1 MYFNSLTRT
10 GPQGGVESL
19 NDANDVFAT
28 TGMGITL
35 LDISL
40 WKGEKTMTTEL
51 TSRSQSAKHPAVLK
65 LMGGAPF
72 SQRMQQVYD
81 NLARRAYELF
91 ESRGCQHGH
100 DLEDWFRAECEL
112 LNPTPVEI
120 SDADDQVIVRAVVP
134 GLSDKDIEVRVAPHR
149 LIITGRR
156 EPIRDQ
162 EKRKTHS
169 ETSSYEVVRMLD
181 LSQEI
186 DPDEVTATVQNGTLE
201 VLLPKAH
208 PAKNNPVEVKAA

>member
-1 MYFNSLTRT
+1 
-10 GPQGGVESL
+10 
-19 NDANDVFAT
+19 
-28 TGMGITL
+28 
-35 LDISL
+35 
-40 WKGEKTMTTEL
+40 MTTEL

-81 NLARRAYELF
+81 SLARRACELF

-100 DLEDWFRAECEL
+100 DLEDWFRAESEL

-156 EPIRDQ
+156 EQIRDQ

-208 PAKNNPVEVKAA
+208 PAKNIPVEVKAA